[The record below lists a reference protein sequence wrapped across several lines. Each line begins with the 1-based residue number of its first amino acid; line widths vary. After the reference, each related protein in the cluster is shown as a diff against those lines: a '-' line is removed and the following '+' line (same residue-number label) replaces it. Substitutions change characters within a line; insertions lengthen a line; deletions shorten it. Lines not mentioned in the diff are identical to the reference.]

1 MKLYINCCCRSVTKS
16 RLTLCDPME
25 SSARGFPVLHY
36 LPMFAQTHV
45 HWVSDATQPS
55 DPLSLPSPPALNLF
69 SASGSFSMS
78 WFFASGDQ
86 IIRPSASSSV
96 LPMNI
101 QGWTVHG
108 ITIYKRDNLR
118 ACPGIR
124 GEEDA
129 QTASSRFFPHP
140 SSARYF
146 PLTSVTHTT
155 QSMNC
160 WSRSPLSLYHNLEST
175 LGKLKPLQPWAFIFV
190 SADD

>member
-1 MKLYINCCCRSVTKS
+1 MSIVLVMPSHHLILCC
-16 RLTLCDPME
+16 PF
-25 SSARGFPVLHY
+25 SSHLQSFP
-36 LPMFAQTHV
+36 
-45 HWVSDATQPS
+45 
-55 DPLSLPSPPALNLF
+55 
-69 SASGSFSMS
+69 ASGSFPMS
-78 WFFASGDQ
+78 WLFTSGGLS
-86 IIRPSASSSV
+86 IGVSASTSV

-160 WSRSPLSLYHNLEST
+160 WSHSPLSLYHNLEST